1 MKNNKSFLFAAL
13 FIISTVAGL
22 SKAAISKDTKG
33 AILEGEVVDVSCF
46 VGLEQKEHHQGR
58 CTKSCLLDGT
68 PIGLATPAGTL
79 YLLLENSTDKKP
91 YQLAKQTPSQK
102 VRIVGRTLTR
112 GGFHTLTV
120 DRLEIVGQEAAGCS
134 ERAPDPALGAPGYCG
149 EN

>member
-1 MKNNKSFLFAAL
+1 MCPVLSASSKRN
-13 FIISTVAGL
+13 IIR
-22 SKAAISKDTKG
+22 D
-33 AILEGEVVDVSCF
+33 DVQNL
-46 VGLEQKEHHQGR
+46 VIRRDAQ
-58 CTKSCLLDGT
+58 
-68 PIGLATPAGTL
+68 IGLATPAGTL

-102 VRIVGRTLTR
+102 VRIVGRTFTR